1 MFGVF
6 AAESDQGGMFSFRS
20 LYEAYLA
27 CRKRKRNTANALKFE
42 ADLLENLRTLSETLT
57 DGSYRP
63 SRSVCFVTCAPK
75 LREIFAADFRDRVV
89 HHLLVPRLEAIFEPK
104 FIHDSYACRL
114 DKGTHAAVRRLQ
126 SFMNS
131 VSRSGRRPAWFMQ
144 LDIRSFFMSIDLGI
158 LLAIIERHLMGTRK
172 VQGGHAP
179 EQGGHDPEL
188 KRQFGSCP
196 PCTPTDALALAR
208 VIIKSDCTES
218 YAYKGAPGL
227 LAQIPPHKSL
237 FQVPAGKGLPIGNLS
252 SQFFAN
258 VYLNELDQFV
268 KHTLKCRHYL
278 RYMDD
283 FILLHESEETLVAMK
298 AEIEDFLAAR
308 LQLQVKSDFCL
319 KRVSEGSDF
328 LGYIVRPD
336 YILVRKR
343 VLGNLHGKL
352 ATFKAKMVVEGAVGR
367 RRYLQ
372 LHLRPETVTALRQT
386 LASYLGHFVHADSRR
401 LIGGLWERHVWLK
414 DVFVLQKDGLLRP
427 EYEPQQRPRSMRRQY
442 RWAWQQFGRGVPP
455 PAQGGNPAN
464 HPQPLLN
471 QGGGLASP
479 RLPRS
484 HAPHGNAVRDASHPL
499 ASGIRQPL
507 PFELDATH
515 PGWVSMRR
523 MGTRGRGRGST
534 VSFSESGG
542 RSTASPLI
550 QGGLRGVKVWPVK
563 PDTPYTPVAS
573 VRPWVCIF
581 FQVGRFIEFFGRQAH
596 IASRVFG
603 CALRRGRW
611 PGVPQCGFPV
621 RMLKMYK
628 GKVRHMRISYVVI
641 AEQGYTA
648 SGLKRRVVTEK
659 LIFMEG

>member
-20 LYEAYLA
+20 LFEAWLA

-126 SFMNS
+126 SFMNT

-144 LDIRSFFMSIDLGI
+144 LDIRSFFMSIDRAL
-158 LLAIIERHLMGTRK
+158 LLAMIERH
-172 VQGGHAP
+172 V
-179 EQGGHDPEL
+179 
-188 KRQFGSCP
+188 
-196 PCTPTDALALAR
+196 TDADTLALAR
-208 VIIKSDCTES
+208 VIIKSDCTEK

-227 LAQIPPHKSL
+227 LEQIPPHKSL
-237 FQVPAGKGLPIGNLS
+237 FQVPSGKGLPIGNLT

-278 RYMDD
+278 RYVDD
-283 FILLHESEETLVAMK
+283 FILLHESKEALVAMK
-298 AEIEDFLAAR
+298 AEIETFLAVR

-319 KRVSEGSDF
+319 KRVCEGSDF
-328 LGYIVRPD
+328 LGYIARPD

-372 LHLRPETVTALRQT
+372 LHLRSETVTPLRQT

-401 LIGGLWERHVWLK
+401 LVDSLWEKHAWLK
-414 DVFVLQKDGLLRP
+414 EVFVLQKDGRLMP
-427 EYEPQQRPRSMRRQY
+427 EYEPQQKPVTMRRQY
-442 RWAWQQFGRGVPP
+442 RWAWQQFGRGAPP
-455 PAQGGNPAN
+455 PAQGRNLAN
-464 HPQPLLN
+464 HPQPILN
-471 QGGGLASP
+471 QGGGLVF
-479 RLPRS
+479 PRS
-484 HAPHGNAVRDASHPL
+484 HAPHGNAVRDAAHPL
-499 ASGIRQPL
+499 TSGNRQPL
-507 PFELDATH
+507 LAERDATH
-515 PGWVSMRR
+515 PGWVPMRR
-523 MGTRGRGRGST
+523 MGTRKI
-534 VSFSESGG
+534 
-542 RSTASPLI
+542 ASPLI
-550 QGGLRGVKVWPVK
+550 QGGLRGVNAWPDK

-573 VRPWVCIF
+573 GRPWACIF
-581 FQVGRFIEFFGRQAH
+581 FQVGSFIEFFGRQAH
-596 IASRVFG
+596 IANRLFG
-603 CALRRGRW
+603 LALRKGRW

-628 GKVRHMRISYVVI
+628 DKVRHMGISYVVI

-648 SGLKRRVVTEK
+648 TGLKRRVMTEK